1 MSESNKINK
10 IMQFLEKHIKRV
22 GYIQAIKNLQY
33 GLNIMNR
40 GRQNFPGENFIQLD
54 EDGDF
59 GVKTYNCLLSLCK
72 YASLELIFKN
82 IKKAAI
88 TNAIFDTKNDNR
100 VNTEKI
106 VDNINNDL
114 NLTGEY

>member
-72 YASLELIFKN
+72 YASLELIF
-82 IKKAAI
+82 
-88 TNAIFDTKNDNR
+88 DTKNDNR
-100 VNTEKI
+100 INTEKI